1 MTAVLEKAVEKIQK
15 KFQKDEKEKKLFPDA
30 MKTSFSEGQQNI
42 IDGKVIPYIQEHFS
56 ETLTVTEIADY
67 AALNA
72 QYMMRL
78 FKKRTA
84 GICYKLPHGKS
95 KRTASKHRL
104 EQ

>member
-1 MTAVLEKAVEKIQK
+1 
-15 KFQKDEKEKKLFPDA
+15 
-30 MKTSFSEGQQNI
+30 MKTSFPEGQQNI

-78 FKKRTA
+78 FKKMNRDFCA